1 MEQVGLIVLGAVLA
15 LMTSDVV
22 EFVKIWLNDR
32 RTKKQFRNFIKMDIP
47 SIQASIDRLVQ
58 DTAKLGFM
66 PVIILNELD
75 AIRQGYDRLRHWV
88 ILFKEDKFQRDLID
102 YYQRLRSTSVQ
113 ANLLESQQPIHNMP
127 VLSRASGQ
135 CWWQNLEILRQ
146 GGEIYYRGSM
156 FNRPG

>member
-15 LMTSDVV
+15 LMTSVVV

-47 SIQASIDRLVQ
+47 SMQASIDRLVQ
-58 DTAKLGFM
+58 DTAKLGFI

-102 YYQRLRSTSVQ
+102 YYKRLHSTTVQ
-113 ANLLESQQPIHNMP
+113 ANLLESQVAHPQHASFVQSQRT
-127 VLSRASGQ
+127 VLVAEFRDIAT
-135 CWWQNLEILRQ
+135 
-146 GGEIYYRGSM
+146 RG
-156 FNRPG
+156 RDLLQRIDIQ

>member
-1 MEQVGLIVLGAVLA
+1 
-15 LMTSDVV
+15 
-22 EFVKIWLNDR
+22 
-32 RTKKQFRNFIKMDIP
+32 
-47 SIQASIDRLVQ
+47 
-58 DTAKLGFM
+58 M